1 VEIYE
6 GVGNYFRICYDV
18 GDGSKVSCD
27 VWCRDQPLKVSYLE
41 LFSYARSKD
50 VWVADHMQF
59 RDGKIQWNTS
69 FTRPVQDRK
78 VDVVFS
84 LFEMLYFLRVR
95 QGDVDKICW
104 SPSKRWKFEGKS
116 YYHVLTIPTGSPFPK
131 SIWRVKTPSRI
142 TYFVWMATLGKILTL
157 DYLRKRTFMVVE

>member
-1 VEIYE
+1 MHVVRMCGWQI
-6 GVGNYFRICYDV
+6 IC
-18 GDGSKVSCD
+18 SS
-27 VWCRDQPLKVSYLE
+27 E
-41 LFSYARSKD
+41 
-50 VWVADHMQF
+50 M
-59 RDGKIQWNTS
+59 GKFNGILVLLA
-69 FTRPVQDRK
+69 VQDRK

-104 SPSKRWKFEGKS
+104 SLSKRCKFEGKS